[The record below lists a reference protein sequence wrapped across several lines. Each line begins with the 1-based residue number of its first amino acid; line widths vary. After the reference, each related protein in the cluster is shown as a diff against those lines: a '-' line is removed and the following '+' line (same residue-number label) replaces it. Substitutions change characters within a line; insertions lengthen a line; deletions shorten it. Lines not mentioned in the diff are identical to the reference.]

1 MTSVVPSS
9 HVSATAN
16 ESGIEWAILTI
27 STENGPASKVWLAS
41 TSSTS
46 MSFSRCSSSFE
57 RTIAA
62 VSGPP

>member
-1 MTSVVPSS
+1 MI
-9 HVSATAN
+9 ATAN
-16 ESGIEWAILTI
+16 ESGIEWAIFTI
-27 STENGPASKVWLAS
+27 SIENGPASKVCVAS

-46 MSFSRCSSSFE
+46 TSFSRCSSSFE